1 MYSCIKIQSIKTV
14 LFDII
19 ISEPF
24 KDIKASRPDDDG
36 DDDDLRSITLAF
48 PLLCLAFFQRMMA
61 LKGSWQVYLTHKI
74 SKENLVPMSVMQN
87 T

>member
-1 MYSCIKIQSIKTV
+1 MYSYIKIQSIKTV
-14 LFDII
+14 LYDTI

-48 PLLCLAFFQRMMA
+48 PLLCLAFFQNMMA
-61 LKGSWQVYLTHKI
+61 LKGLGRFVTHKI
-74 SKENLVPMSVMQN
+74 SKENLVPMSVM
-87 T
+87 